1 MWISEITVVILA
13 VVVAY
18 QSWILRQLAERNIK
32 QEQWNSHVQDCLK
45 GLNDASIMSLEM
57 HTGQAWKLQKAEG

>member
-32 QEQWNSHVQDCLK
+32 QEQWNTHVQN
-45 GLNDASIMSLEM
+45 GLSQ
-57 HTGQAWKLQKAEG
+57 GP